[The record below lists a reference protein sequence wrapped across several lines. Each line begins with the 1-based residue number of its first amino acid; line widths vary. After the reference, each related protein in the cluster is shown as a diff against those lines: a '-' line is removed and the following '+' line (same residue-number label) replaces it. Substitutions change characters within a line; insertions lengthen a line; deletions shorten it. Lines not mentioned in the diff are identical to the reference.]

1 MIGRAV
7 VTGGAGFIGS
17 HLVDQLVN
25 DGAAVLVIDD
35 LSTGHLDRLS
45 DARNAGDVTF
55 HQMDIVASEI
65 GDVVQRFAP
74 EVVFHLAAQADV
86 PTSVA
91 DPVRDAMVNVVGTV
105 NVARAAVESGAER
118 LVLTSSGGA
127 VYGDAEDLPVTER
140 HGRHPSSPYAVAKD
154 AAERYVRYF
163 GAETGIDWVV
173 LGPSNVYGPRQGAGA
188 EGGVIAIFTDTLLDG
203 KTPTIFGDGK
213 HTRDYVYVA
222 DVVEAH
228 LLAAEKG
235 GRRFFNISTGVE
247 TTNHQIFTTLRDL
260 TGRVGEPSWGAE
272 RPGDVRRSCLDP
284 TLAAKHLGWEPWT
297 PLDEGLAATVEWFRS
312 RR

>member
-91 DPVRDAMVNVVGTV
+91 DPARDAMVNVVGTV
-105 NVARAAVESGAER
+105 NVARAAVESGA
-118 LVLTSSGGA
+118 
-127 VYGDAEDLPVTER
+127 
-140 HGRHPSSPYAVAKD
+140 
-154 AAERYVRYF
+154 
-163 GAETGIDWVV
+163 
-173 LGPSNVYGPRQGAGA
+173 
-188 EGGVIAIFTDTLLDG
+188 
-203 KTPTIFGDGK
+203 
-213 HTRDYVYVA
+213 
-222 DVVEAH
+222 
-228 LLAAEKG
+228 
-235 GRRFFNISTGVE
+235 
-247 TTNHQIFTTLRDL
+247 
-260 TGRVGEPSWGAE
+260 
-272 RPGDVRRSCLDP
+272 
-284 TLAAKHLGWEPWT
+284 
-297 PLDEGLAATVEWFRS
+297 
-312 RR
+312 